1 MMAEFFESLINNVL
15 TDPTFVMVG
24 LVLVVLIT
32 LAIFKKLFK
41 VVFLLIAALVGYA
54 GYLIYTGADP
64 TEAVEGA
71 LKKSREVLE
80 EVKDTDLK
88 DLKEGAERV
97 IDDTKKKVE
106 KKIK

>member
-1 MMAEFFESLINNVL
+1 MAEFFENLINNVL

-32 LAIFKKLFK
+32 LSIFKKLFK
-41 VVFLLIAALVGYA
+41 VVFLLTAALVGYA
-54 GYLIYTGADP
+54 GYLIYTGANP
-64 TEAVEGA
+64 AEAVEGA

-88 DLKEGAERV
+88 DLKEGAEKI